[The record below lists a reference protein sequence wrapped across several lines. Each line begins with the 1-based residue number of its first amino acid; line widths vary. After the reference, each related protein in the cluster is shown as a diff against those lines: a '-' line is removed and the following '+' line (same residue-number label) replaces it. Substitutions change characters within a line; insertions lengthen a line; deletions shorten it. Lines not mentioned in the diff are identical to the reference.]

1 MAKPATRPP
10 SDLLAAF
17 KALEQATDIAVL
29 LVDDGFDAVLVRVM
43 GAFEKANNR
52 WDAPK
57 RPCPDGG
64 RPTADAWDWLVSG
77 WKLDLES
84 ISKGANISR
93 DATRDRVGVLIQS
106 RLIYPDGSISSHAR
120 KAITASVT
128 QRLMAGRGKSK
139 KKDDEKAN

>member
-52 WDAPK
+52 WAAPK
-57 RPCPDGG
+57 RPCPDNG